1 MADRMTLAA
10 APRVVL
16 GKKVAGLRRA
26 GKLPANVYGKGLDS
40 VAVELDARE
49 FSRILKVGGTRSL
62 YDLKVEGEGQPRPVV
77 LRGLSRAHGTGAP
90 IHVNF
95 YQVDPAKPIHAT
107 VQLHF
112 VGVAP
117 AVQDLAGTLVQS
129 LETVAVRC
137 YPLAIPES
145 LEVDLG
151 RLVNFEASLT
161 VADLVAPEGVEILTD
176 PSVFIASVAP
186 PRIRLDTDTD
196 TDED

>member
-1 MADRMTLAA
+1 MAERMTLAA
-10 APRVVL
+10 MPRVVL
-16 GKKVAGLRRA
+16 GKKVARLRRA

-49 FSRILKVGGTRSL
+49 FGRILKVGGTRSL
-62 YDLKVEGEGQPRPVV
+62 YDLKVEGEGGSRPVV
-77 LRGLSRAHGTGAP
+77 LRGLSRAHGTGVP
-90 IHVNF
+90 IHVDF
-95 YQVDPAKPIHAT
+95 YQVDPTKPIQAT

-129 LETVAVRC
+129 LETVVVRC

-145 LEVDLG
+145 LEVDLS
-151 RLVNFEASLT
+151 RLVNFETSLT
-161 VADLVAPEGVEILTD
+161 VGDLVAPEGVEITTD

-186 PRIRLDTDTD
+186 PRIRLETDA
-196 TDED
+196 E

>member
-1 MADRMTLAA
+1 MAERMTLAA
-10 APRVVL
+10 TPRVVL
-16 GKKVAGLRRA
+16 GKKVARLRRA

-49 FSRILKVGGTRSL
+49 FGRILKVGGTRSL
-62 YDLKVEGEGQPRPVV
+62 YDLKVEGEGGPRPVV
-77 LRGLSRAHGTGAP
+77 LRGLSRAHGTGVP
-90 IHVNF
+90 IHVDF
-95 YQVDPAKPIHAT
+95 YQVDPTKPIQAT

-129 LETVAVRC
+129 LETVVVRC

-145 LEVDLG
+145 LEVDLS
-151 RLVNFEASLT
+151 RLVNFETSLT
-161 VADLVAPEGVEILTD
+161 VGDLVAPEGVEITTD

-186 PRIRLDTDTD
+186 PRIRLETDA
-196 TDED
+196 E

>member
-1 MADRMTLAA
+1 MAERMTLAA

-16 GKKVAGLRRA
+16 GKKVARLRRA

-49 FSRILKVGGTRSL
+49 FGRILKVGGTRSL
-62 YDLKVEGEGQPRPVV
+62 YDLKVEGEGGPRPVV
-77 LRGLSRAHGTGAP
+77 LRGLSRAHGTGVP
-90 IHVNF
+90 IHVDF
-95 YQVDPAKPIHAT
+95 YQVDPTKPIQAT

-129 LETVAVRC
+129 LETVVVRC

-145 LEVDLG
+145 LEVDLS

-161 VADLVAPEGVEILTD
+161 VGDLVAPEGVEITTD

-186 PRIRLDTDTD
+186 PRIRLETDA
-196 TDED
+196 E

>member
-1 MADRMTLAA
+1 MAERMTLAA

-16 GKKVAGLRRA
+16 GKKVARLRRA

-49 FSRILKVGGTRSL
+49 FGRILKVGGTRSL
-62 YDLKVEGEGQPRPVV
+62 YDLKVEGEGGSRPVV
-77 LRGLSRAHGTGAP
+77 LRGLSRAHGTGVP
-90 IHVNF
+90 IHVDF
-95 YQVDPAKPIHAT
+95 YQVDPTKPIQAT

-129 LETVAVRC
+129 LETVVVRC

-145 LEVDLG
+145 LEVDLS
-151 RLVNFEASLT
+151 RLVNFETSLT
-161 VADLVAPEGVEILTD
+161 VGDLVAPEGVEITTD

-186 PRIRLDTDTD
+186 PRIRLETDA
-196 TDED
+196 E

>member
-1 MADRMTLAA
+1 MAERMTLAA

-16 GKKVAGLRRA
+16 GKKVARLRRA

-49 FSRILKVGGTRSL
+49 FGRILKVGGTRSL
-62 YDLKVEGEGQPRPVV
+62 YDLKVEGEGGSRPVV
-77 LRGLSRAHGTGAP
+77 LRGLSRAHGTGVP
-90 IHVNF
+90 IHVDF
-95 YQVDPAKPIHAT
+95 YQVDPTKPIQAT

-129 LETVAVRC
+129 LETVVVRC

-145 LEVDLG
+145 LVVDLS
-151 RLVNFEASLT
+151 RLVNFETSLT
-161 VADLVAPEGVEILTD
+161 VGDLVAPEGVEITTD

-186 PRIRLDTDTD
+186 PRIRLETDA
-196 TDED
+196 E

>member
-1 MADRMTLAA
+1 MAERMTLAA
-10 APRVVL
+10 TPRVVL
-16 GKKVAGLRRA
+16 GKKVARLRRA

-49 FSRILKVGGTRSL
+49 FGRILKVGGTRSL
-62 YDLKVEGEGQPRPVV
+62 YDLKVEGEGGPRPVV
-77 LRGLSRAHGTGAP
+77 LRGLSRAHGTGVP
-90 IHVNF
+90 IHVDF
-95 YQVDPAKPIHAT
+95 YQVDPTKPIQAT

-129 LETVAVRC
+129 LETVVVRC

-145 LEVDLG
+145 LEVDLS
-151 RLVNFEASLT
+151 RLVNFETSLT
-161 VADLVAPEGVEILTD
+161 VGDLVAPKGVEITTD

-186 PRIRLDTDTD
+186 PRIRLETDA
-196 TDED
+196 E